1 MTTSILGA
9 GAWGTAI
16 AISLSNNEKDI
27 ILWTRNEA
35 TFKSIN
41 EKRESDKLLGYVVPN
56 NILIKSAI
64 EETIDSSIIILA
76 VPTQSLR
83 EVCEQ
88 LHNYNLKEDVAV
100 ILACKGIEKSTL
112 MLPSEIV
119 KEILP
124 NNPIAIFSGP
134 SFAIEVAKKLPYSM
148 VLACQNDELG
158 QKLTSE
164 LQQKNL
170 KLYFSNDIIGVQI
183 CAALKNVF
191 AIACGIVLGKELG
204 FNAHAALITK
214 CTNEIKILYS
224 AKVGDNNI
232 NIDTL
237 LGPACLGDL
246 IMTCTALNSRN
257 LSFGFKIGKSE
268 NEPDI
273 KQLLGESKSVV
284 EGFITTQSAFD
295 LAEKLGIKMPICE
308 AIYNLLYENASIE
321 ETIPI
326 LIS

>member
-16 AISLSNNEKDI
+16 AISLSDNEKDV

-35 TFKSIN
+35 ILKSIN
-41 EKRESDKLLGYVVPN
+41 EERESDKLPGCFIPLNVS
-56 NILIKSAI
+56 ITQDIKDTVGVTA
-64 EETIDSSIIILA
+64 IILA
-76 VPTQSLR
+76 VPTQFLR
-83 EVCEQ
+83 EMCEQ
-88 LHNYNLKEDVAV
+88 LSHCKLQKETS
-100 ILACKGIEKSTL
+100 IIIACKGIEKSTL

-183 CAALKNVF
+183 CSALKNVF

-214 CTNEIKILYS
+214 CMNEIKILYS

-257 LSFGFKIGKSE
+257 LSFGFKIGKSK

-273 KQLLGESKSVV
+273 KQLLGDSKSVV
-284 EGFITTQSAFD
+284 EGFSTTQSAFD
-295 LAEKLGIKMPICE
+295 SAEKLGIKMPICE
-308 AIYNLLYENASIE
+308 AIYNLLYENASVE
-321 ETIPI
+321 ETISI

>member
-16 AISLSNNEKDI
+16 AISLSDNEKDV

-35 TFKSIN
+35 TFKSISKN
-41 EKRESDKLLGYVVPN
+41 RESDKLPDCVVPN
-56 NILIKSAI
+56 NILVKSAI
-64 EETIDSSIIILA
+64 EEAIDSSMIILA

-83 EVCEQ
+83 NMCERLSRYKLQ
-88 LHNYNLKEDVAV
+88 KGTS
-100 ILACKGIEKSTL
+100 IIIACKGIEKSTL

-148 VLACQNDELG
+148 VLACQDDKLG
-158 QKLTSE
+158 SDLISE

-170 KLYFSNDIIGVQI
+170 KLYFSNDIIGIQI

-204 FNAHAALITK
+204 CNAHAALITK
-214 CTNEIKILYS
+214 CMNEIKILYS

-257 LSFGFKIGKSE
+257 LSFGFKIGKSK

-273 KQLLGESKSVV
+273 KQLLSESKSVV
-284 EGFITTQSAFD
+284 EGFSTTQSAFD

-321 ETIPI
+321 DI
-326 LIS
+326 ISVLVS